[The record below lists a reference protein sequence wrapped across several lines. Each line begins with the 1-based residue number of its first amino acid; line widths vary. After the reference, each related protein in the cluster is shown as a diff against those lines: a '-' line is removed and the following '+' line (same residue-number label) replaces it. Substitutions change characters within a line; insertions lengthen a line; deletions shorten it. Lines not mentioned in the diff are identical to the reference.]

1 MLDVVDVQYP
11 PQVVLDCRCRLLHYV
26 LALLVQSDQLYQVVH
41 QSAVCVDRD
50 SLQVLYCRIST

>member
-1 MLDVVDVQYP
+1 
-11 PQVVLDCRCRLLHYV
+11 
-26 LALLVQSDQLYQVVH
+26 VQSDQLYQVVH